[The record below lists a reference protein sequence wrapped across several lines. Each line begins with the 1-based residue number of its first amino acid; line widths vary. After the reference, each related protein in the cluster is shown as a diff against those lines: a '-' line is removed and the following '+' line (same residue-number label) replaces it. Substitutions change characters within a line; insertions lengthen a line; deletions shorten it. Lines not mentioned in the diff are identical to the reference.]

1 MLSVMQS
8 RLGPDRVNGLLLV
21 MATAAVMWL
30 SEIVDTV
37 LGHRL
42 DRYGIVPRTDEG
54 LVGIAAAP
62 FLHLG
67 FDHLIANTVPFLVMG
82 VLIGLS
88 GLRRV
93 VTVTVVVALVS
104 GLGTWLVAPGSTTI
118 IGASGVVFGYAAY
131 LLARGF
137 FSRAPVHLG
146 LGLVVVIV
154 WGSALLGGLVPQEG
168 ISWQA
173 HFFGAVGGLL
183 AAWLL
188 GRAPAPGGAELRPA

>member
-1 MLSVMQS
+1 M
-8 RLGPDRVNGLLLV
+8 NGLLLV
-21 MATAAVMWL
+21 MAAAAAMWL
-30 SEIVDTV
+30 SEVVDTV

-54 LVGIAAAP
+54 LAGIATAP

-67 FDHLIANTVPFLVMG
+67 FDHLIANTVPFLAMG
-82 VLIGLS
+82 AVIGLG

-93 VTVTVVVALVS
+93 AIVTIVVALVS

-131 LLARGF
+131 LLARGV
-137 FSRAPVHLG
+137 FSRAPLHLVV
-146 LGLVVVIV
+146 GLVVVVV
-154 WGSALLGGLVPQEG
+154 WGGALLGGLVPQEG

-188 GRAPAPGGAELRPA
+188 GRTPSRSRTEVRPA